1 MLYLSCKA
9 EFRRRGQGDFAPAKR
24 ERTVQKTSVIK
35 IITAAAVTF
44 IVLLAAALILN
55 VVKLSALHKR
65 ERELKARMAELDRQI
80 AESREMSDF
89 VSTDEYIDRYAREYL
104 NMQGKDEEAF
114 TGRE

>member
-1 MLYLSCKA
+1 M
-9 EFRRRGQGDFAPAKR
+9 
-24 ERTVQKTSVIK
+24 QKTSVIK

-89 VSTDEYIDRYAREYL
+89 VSTDGYAREYL